1 MIFNK
6 EILKLVKEYNI
17 NSRANSM
24 LYKDKEVEEMLKSL
38 HGVDRWKFVTKCNAI
53 AKELIPLITPFH
65 GTPVIVCN
73 KRGDSIKGII
83 EHPARRL
90 YIDDNGNVKETD
102 NSVCFRNYSDK
113 SEGIALWVNTGD
125 KRTSHLYNSNDIE
138 LAKDYHELNSFE
150 SEHC

>member
-1 MIFNK
+1 MRFNK
-6 EILKLVKEYNI
+6 KILKLVKEYNI
-17 NSRANSM
+17 NSRAKSM
-24 LYKDKEVEEMLKSL
+24 LCDDEEVAKMLKSL
-38 HGVDRWKFVTKCNAI
+38 HGVDRWNFVDRCNAI
-53 AKELIPLITPFH
+53 ARELIPLITPFH

-83 EHPARRL
+83 EHPSKRL

-125 KRTSHLYNSNDIE
+125 RRTSHLYNSEDIE
-138 LAKDYHELNSFE
+138 LAMN
-150 SEHC
+150 